1 MPQFQP
7 YCRRANKI
15 VRAFAHSLARVVLG
29 GMVFGA
35 VSVVPSVAYAT
46 VTYSPDPVYTGNSSV
61 TFTHSSFVDANWY
74 YIGQDLYNELAWDEA
89 ESVGNQITFN
99 LTFATPGDYELEI
112 YHGDYGTEFV
122 TVTVIERPVSP
133 PENTEQVSTAEQI
146 SSDLVQARGRQLH
159 AGLFSGML
167 QQRRQMSAARTPGTI
182 SINPAGSGV
191 AMNFAASTLAMT
203 AASQAV
209 TELGQTVVVDDQG
222 ANFWIDGDMNVYAR
236 DNGGGLQWGQAGLV
250 GAGVD
255 VLVDKNLLV
264 GSVLYGD
271 WMHDK
276 SDSQNTTGAGFLVG
290 PYASAEV
297 TPNVFFDVAALYGKS
312 WNTLKFD
319 DFTGDFS
326 TDRVLARAEL
336 RGNVELGEGTR
347 FRPNTTLFYM
357 RENIAGYTVSNGA
370 GTTQN
375 VDANVQQQLTA
386 SAGGR
391 IEHSFDAG
399 ENWVLTPHVSLDL
412 GMVGTNGAWSQMIQ
426 GGIGTELVSDGGFKV
441 VLGLDGNA
449 TAAGARGVGASAK
462 IKAQF

>member
-1 MPQFQP
+1 MPQFQTRD
-7 YCRRANKI
+7 RRANKV
-15 VRAFAHSLARVVLG
+15 VRAFARSLAQVTLGVLVSG
-29 GMVFGA
+29 LMFVGPAAASIA
-35 VSVVPSVAYAT
+35 VLDII
-46 VTYSPDPVYTGNSSV
+46 SPDPIYTGTTVISASTNNVYFADLDGWSVSGDIGVVGDGASNSSV
-61 TFTHSSFVDANWY
+61 ITFTLSVSDPGSYTYTFTHGDGGSFDV
-74 YIGQDLYNELAWDEA
+74 
-89 ESVGNQITFN
+89 SITV
-99 LTFATPGDYELEI
+99 LQ
-112 YHGDYGTEFV
+112 
-122 TVTVIERPVSP
+122 RPVSP
-133 PENTEQVSTAEQI
+133 TDNAETAEQI
-146 SSDLVQARGRQLH
+146 STDMVQARGRQLH

-167 QQRRQMSAARTPGTI
+167 QQRRQMSSARTPGTI

-209 TELGQTVVVDDQG
+209 TELGQTMVVDDQG
-222 ANFWIDGDMNVYAR
+222 ANFWIDGDMNLYAR
-236 DNGGGLQWGQAGLV
+236 DNGGGAQWGQAGLV

-297 TPNVFFDVAALYGKS
+297 APNVFFDVAALYGKS

-319 DFTGDFS
+319 DFSGDFS